1 VESKHHGEIMKLV
14 CDGATISFDQRIVS
28 SNGFLLETAYTHTV
42 TACTVCTTST
52 EIQAKDLHERL
63 GHVNDDCMRLTA
75 KHLGW
80 EITGVL
86 DVCEACAVGKAKQK
100 SIPKSVDTL
109 YSRPDE
115 LMFIDIAGF
124 QQPSKGGKDSGY
136 CSLIHS
142 ANAAYPVL
150 QDTRASYRTLDLM

>member
-1 VESKHHGEIMKLV
+1 
-14 CDGATISFDQRIVS
+14 
-28 SNGFLLETAYTHTV
+28 LLETAYTNTV

-124 QQPSKGGKDSGY
+124 QQPSKGGKRFWILFVDTFSK
-136 CSLIHS
+136 CSVSRFARYKSELPDIGF
-142 ANAAYPVL
+142 NVMQEL
-150 QDTRASYRTLDLM
+150 QVNGLKWTQFDVIMLQRTNNWRQ